1 MNASSSCSWM
11 DSRAPVSSTERASL
25 RCSGGDVGVGRRA
38 SRVRRCRLALERR
51 EVICEA
57 GGGGL
62 EFSSE
67 RIEVRDDTGFDMAG
81 GECDVDRWGTGEV
94 YQSFE
99 KK

>member
-1 MNASSSCSWM
+1 MKASSSCSRM
-11 DSRAPVSSTERASL
+11 DKRAPVSSTDRASL

-38 SRVRRCRLALERR
+38 LRVRRCLLALERS

-67 RIEVRDDTGFDMAG
+67 RMEVSDDTGFDMAG
-81 GECDVDRWGTGEV
+81 RKCDVDR
-94 YQSFE
+94 
-99 KK
+99 